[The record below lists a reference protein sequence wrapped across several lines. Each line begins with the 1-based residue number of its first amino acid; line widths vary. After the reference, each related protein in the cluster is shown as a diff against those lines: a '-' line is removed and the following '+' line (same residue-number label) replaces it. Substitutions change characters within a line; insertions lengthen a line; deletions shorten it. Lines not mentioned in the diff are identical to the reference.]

1 MFRYKENSRL
11 MPCLEDMSEGFGI
24 VSFSECKDLISEY
37 LELEKEIGIEKAK
50 LFLLENQKNKLLNKI
65 MNNSELKKLFS
76 DMTEKENVNKTK

>member
-50 LFLLENQKNKLLNKI
+50 LFFLENQKNKLLNKI
-65 MNNSELKKLFS
+65 MDNPELNKLLSEISK
-76 DMTEKENVNKTK
+76 KENESKIK

>member
-65 MNNSELKKLFS
+65 MDNPELNKLLSEISK
-76 DMTEKENVNKTK
+76 KENESKIK

>member
-1 MFRYKENSRL
+1 MFHYKENSRL

-65 MNNSELKKLFS
+65 MDNPELNKLLSEISK
-76 DMTEKENVNKTK
+76 KENESKIK